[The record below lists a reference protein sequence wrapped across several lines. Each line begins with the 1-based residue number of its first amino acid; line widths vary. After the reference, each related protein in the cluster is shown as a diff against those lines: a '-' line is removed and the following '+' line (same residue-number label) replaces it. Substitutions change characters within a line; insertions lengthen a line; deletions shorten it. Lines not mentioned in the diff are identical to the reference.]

1 MNDTP
6 RTPIARAAHVPLHTV
21 ERFNTV
27 VLPHAQVAM
36 PSLVRIR
43 VPGGWLYSTY
53 DYTENETTGV
63 GVHKTTAFVP
73 LCPDDEEGDL

>member
-1 MNDTP
+1 MS
-6 RTPIARAAHVPLHTV
+6 ALHETEV
-21 ERFNTV
+21 LQFV
-27 VLPHAQVAM
+27 VLPVLRLKM
-36 PSLVRIR
+36 PALARVM